1 MNIDLTKYKSEDKI
15 AIACS
20 GGPDSM
26 CLLDLLM
33 KEFNHNQIICIHINH
48 NIRQESKI
56 EEEYIKKYCDE
67 NNIILELKTLH
78 ETDVS
83 EENLRNKRYEF
94 LKNIIKKYNLKLLFM
109 AHHNDDLIETVLM
122 RITRGSNLK
131 GYLGF
136 EKEMTV
142 NNFTI
147 VRPLV
152 EKSKEEIIKY
162 NQENKIKFF
171 TDLSNNDVNYTRNKI
186 RHKVLPILK
195 EINPNLKQSIL
206 NYNNELQEVN
216 NYINKRVDKLYEEE
230 VNNYQMN
237 LTKILKE
244 EDLIIKKIIEKYL
257 SFLYKDNINMIT
269 KKHVNNIIDMIN
281 KNTNSSIDLPL
292 NITLIK
298 EYKNLS
304 IKKEKEL
311 KEYKIVLDNQIN
323 INNKYLIEKVKDE
336 ESKSNN
342 VIRLLSDEIK
352 LPLYI
357 KSYTKEDVIEI
368 KNLNG
373 SKKIIDIFTNEKIPK
388 NERGDYPILVDNEN
402 KVLWIPNIKKSKFD
416 KEKNERYDIIIKSS
430 KIE

>member
-237 LTKILKE
+237 LTEILKE

>member
-94 LKNIIKKYNLKLLFM
+94 FKNIIKKYNLKLLFM

-237 LTKILKE
+237 LTEILKE

>member
-67 NNIILELKTLH
+67 NNIMLELKTLH
-78 ETDVS
+78 ETDIS

-94 LKNIIKKYNLKLLFM
+94 FKNIIKKYNLKLLFM

-206 NYNNELQEVN
+206 LSELCP
-216 NYINKRVDKLYEEE
+216 I
-230 VNNYQMN
+230 
-237 LTKILKE
+237 TKFIYFE
-244 EDLIIKKIIEKYL
+244 
-257 SFLYKDNINMIT
+257 DNIM
-269 KKHVNNIIDMIN
+269 
-281 KNTNSSIDLPL
+281 
-292 NITLIK
+292 
-298 EYKNLS
+298 
-304 IKKEKEL
+304 
-311 KEYKIVLDNQIN
+311 YKIQGFEIN
-323 INNKYLIEKVKDE
+323 I
-336 ESKSNN
+336 
-342 VIRLLSDEIK
+342 
-352 LPLYI
+352 
-357 KSYTKEDVIEI
+357 ED
-368 KNLNG
+368 
-373 SKKIIDIFTNEKIPK
+373 
-388 NERGDYPILVDNEN
+388 
-402 KVLWIPNIKKSKFD
+402 
-416 KEKNERYDIIIKSS
+416 
-430 KIE
+430 

>member
-67 NNIILELKTLH
+67 NNIMLELKTLH
-78 ETDVS
+78 ETDIS

-94 LKNIIKKYNLKLLFM
+94 FKNIIKKYNLKLLFM

-237 LTKILKE
+237 LTEILKE

-298 EYKNLS
+298 EYKNLR

-311 KEYKIVLDNQIN
+311 KEYKIVLENQIN

-373 SKKIIDIFTNEKIPK
+373 SKKITDIFTNEKLPK
-388 NERGDYPILVDNEN
+388 DERGDYPILVDNEN

>member
-94 LKNIIKKYNLKLLFM
+94 FKNIIKKYNLKLLFM